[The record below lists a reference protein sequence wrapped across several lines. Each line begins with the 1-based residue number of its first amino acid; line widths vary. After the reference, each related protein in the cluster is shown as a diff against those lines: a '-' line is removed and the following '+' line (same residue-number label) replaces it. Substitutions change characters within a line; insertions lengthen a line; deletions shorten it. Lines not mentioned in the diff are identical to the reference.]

1 MSQLDQCP
9 SSKKQGKPVEK
20 ASAARN
26 VSRASGKAYWRSLDD
41 LASTREFKDFVQRE
55 FPAHASELLD
65 STRRSFLKI
74 MGASFALAGAGS
86 LVGCRR
92 PDHRL
97 VAYNDAPEDIIPG
110 KALYYATA
118 LPVAGGSA
126 VGVLAETHTG
136 RPTKLEGNP
145 LHPVSRGRSDSR
157 MQAVIL
163 SLYDP
168 DRDPSVID
176 NEFPFDEPFA
186 FTGWTA
192 FWSEANP
199 HFESYNGSNG
209 RGLAFLVNKA
219 TSPSRD
225 RMRDE
230 IMRRYPRAQW
240 LAYDPADNEAALGAT
255 ARTLGSPHKVL
266 HRFDRAQVV
275 VSIDD
280 DFLGGADSTLPDLR
294 GWAQA
299 RIRPGESSET
309 EAAGTRMSRLYVAE
323 ASMTVTGG
331 QADHRIAHKPG
342 ELALLTIALCD
353 RVLELL
359 DDRLVSYNRL
369 RVACR
374 PLLENASAETLPREW
389 IDAAARDLIGEAAT
403 GGATGRNR
411 GRSLLLVGATM
422 PESVHA
428 AVMAVN
434 QALGNV
440 GKTVEYMPLT
450 GDVAQRSR
458 ASLGALAAGLETGD
472 VTTLVTIDCNPAYD
486 APADLAL
493 SEKIAGVGMHV
504 HLGEVNETAVLA
516 DHALAIAHPL
526 ESWGDV
532 ETWDGTYSVTQPM
545 IEPLFG
551 GKTAIE
557 FLAVLAGMDEQ
568 GSDPYEV
575 VRGTFRSRLASGAS
589 GNFEKV
595 WRKTLH
601 NGVLAASMNSVRRR
615 PASDVNFD
623 GATDAILTGGGM
635 IDPSSSGIEVVF
647 APCSKVR
654 VGAEAN
660 NGWLQELPHAVTKVV
675 WDNPM
680 LVSRKT
686 AERLGLRTSRH
697 LKGPQYNHVE
707 RVTLTLDGRTMD
719 VPIWV
724 QPGLADDV
732 AILHM
737 GYGREVCGRIGRGT
751 GYDANAVRSM
761 GAWSVGA
768 NASIEPSS
776 NGGPLMVASTQDHWS
791 MEGRAIVRE
800 ADLPQW
806 QAFGDEEFKRK
817 DAYYNKVDGNF
828 AAKLG
833 MEGHTPANRKI
844 YADDHQKDW
853 GTSGKTDLS
862 FTKIGE
868 DGKPVLT
875 DDGRPMAMENVHG
888 KRYQQWGMTVDLSTC
903 AGCGACTIACQAE
916 NNIPI
921 IGKVEVAKGREMHW
935 MRVDRYYSSE
945 KMDESAFD
953 EPDMTVMPV
962 SCVHCEAAPCE
973 VVCPVNATAHSEH
986 GLNEMAYN
994 RCIGTRYCSNNCP
1007 YKVRRFNWFDYATKQ
1022 ILGGFGQL
1030 AEGIPGTPGEVIN
1043 ENLIP
1048 PRLREKKK
1056 EVATMQYNPNVT
1068 VRSRGVM
1075 EKCTYCIQRI
1085 NEAQVEVKING
1096 MSHIPDGFLGVA
1108 CEQACPTGSIIFG
1121 DIYDNDANDGAG
1133 SRVQQSRNSGRAYGL
1148 LSYLNT
1154 RPRTSHLLRLRNP
1167 NPALV
1172 SDARKDAWTHKPGD
1186 HGGHSDEHDGE
1197 KHSMLDEGIK
1207 VRLPVLAMNGASA

>member
-9 SSKKQGKPVEK
+9 SSKKQGKPADK
-20 ASAARN
+20 PLAARD
-26 VSRASGKAYWRSLDD
+26 VSGASGKAYWRSLDD

-97 VAYNDAPEDIIPG
+97 VAYNEAPEDIVPG
-110 KALYYATA
+110 KPLYYATA
-118 LPVAGGSA
+118 LPIAGGGA
-126 VGVLAETHTG
+126 MGVLAETHTG

-145 LHPVSRGRSDSR
+145 LHPESRGRSDSR
-157 MQAVIL
+157 TQSAIL

-168 DRDPSVID
+168 DRDPEVIAE
-176 NEFPFDEPFA
+176 EFPSDEPFR
-186 FTGWTA
+186 FTGWNA
-192 FWSEANP
+192 FWNEASA
-199 HFESYNGSNG
+199 HFESYDGSGG
-209 RGLAFLVNKA
+209 RGLAFLVSKA

-225 RMRDE
+225 RMRDAVME
-230 IMRRYPRAQW
+230 RYPQAQW
-240 LAYDPADNEAALGAT
+240 LSYDPADNESSLGAT
-255 ARTLGSPHKVL
+255 TRTLGSPHKVL
-266 HRFDRAQVV
+266 HRFDRAKIV

-280 DFLGGADSTLPDLR
+280 DFLGSADATLPDQR
-294 GWAQA
+294 GWALA
-299 RIRPGESSET
+299 RIRPGESDGKVAHDT
-309 EAAGTRMSRLYVAE
+309 QMSRLYVAE

-342 ELALLTIALCD
+342 ELALLAFALCD

-359 DDRLVSYNRL
+359 DDRLVSYNRV

-374 PLLENASAETLPREW
+374 PLLEGANAEALPTEW
-389 IDAAARDLIGEAAT
+389 IDAAARDLIGEART
-403 GGATGRNR
+403 GGPTGRNR

-440 GKTVEYMPLT
+440 GRTVEYMPLA
-450 GDVAQRSR
+450 GDTAQPSR
-458 ASLGALAAGLETGD
+458 ASLATLASGLESGD
-472 VTTLVTIDCNPAYD
+472 ITTLVTLDCNPAYD

-493 SEKIAGVGMHV
+493 ADKIAGTGMHV
-504 HLGEVNETAVLA
+504 HMGEVNETAALA

-532 ETWDGTYSVTQPM
+532 ETWGGTYSVIQPM

-551 GKTAIE
+551 GRTAIE
-557 FLAVLAGMDEQ
+557 FLATLAGMDE
-568 GSDPYEV
+568 SARDPYEV
-575 VRGTFRSRLASGAS
+575 VRGTCRARLASGAS

-601 NGVLAASMNSVRRR
+601 NGVLAASMNRVRRR

-623 GATDAILTGGGM
+623 GATDAILGGAGM
-635 IDPSSSGIEVVF
+635 IDPSSSGIEIVF

-660 NGWLQELPHAVTKVV
+660 NGWLQELPHPVTKVV

-697 LKGPQYNHVE
+697 LRGPQYNHVE
-707 RVTLTLDGRTMD
+707 RVTVTLDGRTMD

-737 GYGREVCGRIGRGT
+737 GYGRRTCGRIGRET
-751 GYDANAVRSM
+751 GYDANAVRTM
-761 GAWSVGA
+761 NAWSVGT
-768 NASIEPSS
+768 NAAIEASS

-800 ADLPQW
+800 ADLEQW
-806 QAFGDEEFKRK
+806 QGFGDEEFKRK
-817 DAYYNKVDGNF
+817 DAYYNTVDQNF
-828 AAKLG
+828 AAQFG

-844 YADDHQKDW
+844 YDDRHQKDW
-853 GTSGKTDLS
+853 GTSGQTELS

-868 DGKPVLT
+868 DGEPVLT
-875 DDGRPMAMENVHG
+875 DDGRPMAIENVHG
-888 KRYQQWGMTVDLSTC
+888 KRFQQWGMTIDLATC
-903 AGCGACTIACQAE
+903 TGCSACTIACQAE

-935 MRVDRYYSSE
+935 IRVDRYYASE
-945 KMDESAFD
+945 KMDDSAFD
-953 EPDMTVMPV
+953 TPDMVVQPV
-962 SCVHCEAAPCE
+962 ACVHCEAAPCE
-973 VVCPVNATAHSEH
+973 VVCPVNATVH
-986 GLNEMAYN
+986 GDEGMNEMAYN

-1030 AEGIPGTPGEVIN
+1030 AEGIPGTPGEFIN

-1075 EKCTYCIQRI
+1075 EKCTYCIQRV
-1085 NEAQVEVKING
+1085 NESRVEVKING
-1096 MSHIPDGFLGVA
+1096 MGHIPDGFMQTA
-1108 CEQACPTGSIIFG
+1108 CEQACPTGAIVFG

-1172 SDARKDAWTHKPGD
+1172 SDERRDAWTHGPGDYGD
-1186 HGGHSDEHDGE
+1186 HGDDHGGE
-1197 KHSMLDEGIK
+1197 KHSMLDEGVK